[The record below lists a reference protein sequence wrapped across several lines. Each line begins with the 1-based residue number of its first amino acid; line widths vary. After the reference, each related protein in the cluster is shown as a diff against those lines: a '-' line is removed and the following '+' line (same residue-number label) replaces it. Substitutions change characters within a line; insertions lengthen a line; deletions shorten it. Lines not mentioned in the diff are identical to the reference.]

1 MLSLCCLLSQVDEQ
15 SCSTPR
21 RRSINLPSV
30 TSIEELR
37 TPAFEELLKF
47 FWEAKSASK
56 QENGD
61 IKHFSGSYESQAQ
74 TTRDARVP
82 LTALN

>member
-1 MLSLCCLLSQVDEQ
+1 
-15 SCSTPR
+15 
-21 RRSINLPSV
+21 
-30 TSIEELR
+30 
-37 TPAFEELLKF
+37 LKF

-56 QENGD
+56 QVNGD
-61 IKHFSGSYESQAQ
+61 IKHFSGSYESQTQ